1 MIINGEM
8 KNNLNLESWND
19 LVFQAD
25 LGALQKLCETFLE
38 TQARCYLQANQGS
51 CLGKHFQF
59 I

>member
-25 LGALQKLCETFLE
+25 LGALQK
-38 TQARCYLQANQGS
+38 
-51 CLGKHFQF
+51 
-59 I
+59 